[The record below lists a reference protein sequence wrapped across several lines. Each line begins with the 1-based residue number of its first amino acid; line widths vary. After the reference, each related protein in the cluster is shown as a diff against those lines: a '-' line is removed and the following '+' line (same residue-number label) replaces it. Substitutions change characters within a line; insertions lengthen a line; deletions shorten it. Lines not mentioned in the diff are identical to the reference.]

1 MKLTRTALAA
11 ALALAA
17 APAFAQTYSQTIFF
31 GDSLTDSGAFRPLL
45 VAQNP
50 AAAVLGR
57 FTTNPGLVW
66 AEYLADYYGT
76 RADPALQYRLTGNST
91 MPVGIFDVAGAT
103 NFAIGGARTGVPN
116 PTQLGPALP
125 ISGQVTRYLGTTGN
139 RADPNA
145 LYAVWGGA
153 NDLFAAAQA
162 PATATATIGAAVTSQ
177 ITAIGT
183 LQAAGARYVLVP
195 SIPDLGL
202 TPAAR
207 APGQTPEARAQLT
220 AIATSYNNA
229 LYSGLASAGL
239 RVIPLNMFSLFQEVA
254 ANPST
259 FGFTNVTG
267 TACQP
272 QVTAQSL
279 TCNPSTY
286 VSPDAPFTYAFADGV
301 HPTLAAHEIIAD
313 YAVSM
318 LEAPRRI
325 GVLPNSAAAVG
336 RARADR
342 VATRMIGAP
351 AGEGGGWWVDVRAD
365 MQRYEHGDLY
375 DGAGPALT
383 GGVDLAS
390 GNLVYGAFGGFGRN
404 AMDWGLRGGSFDQ
417 SDATIGAHVAWRSG
431 GGWVDA
437 QLSYSRL
444 NFDIDRTVV
453 LGPAVRTHRA
463 SADGDNLAAGVQSGF
478 EFGDGA
484 LRHGPVVSVLAQRID
499 IDAFAEDQPTL
510 ATSLSYPEQNF
521 DSLIGSVGWQMSL
534 RASEHFAPYARATI
548 DREFEDAPAEAFAQA
563 QSIPGS
569 TPYAVPGVQF
579 DDSYG
584 TVLLGTRMELFG
596 FDANV
601 GASLTVGQDDGSN
614 TTVFATIGQ
623 RF

>member
-1 MKLTRTALAA
+1 MAA

-17 APAFAQTYSQTIFF
+17 APTFAQTYSQTIFF

-66 AEYLADYYGT
+66 AEYLADFYGT
-76 RADPALQYRLTGNST
+76 RADPALQYRLTGLPPPDAPIGVVTN
-91 MPVGIFDVAGAT
+91 PGAT

-116 PTQLGPALP
+116 PTALGPALP
-125 ISGQVTRYLGTTGN
+125 VTAQVGRYLATTGGS
-139 RADPNA
+139 ADPNA
-145 LYAVWGGA
+145 LYTVWGGA
-153 NDLFAAAQA
+153 NDLFFAAQNPPADA
-162 PATATATIGAAVTSQ
+162 PATIGAAVRSQ
-177 ITAIGT
+177 ISAIGT

-202 TPAAR
+202 TP
-207 APGQTPEARAQLT
+207 EARRQSDAAQAGLT
-220 AIATSYNNA
+220 QLARGYNTA
-229 LYSGLASAGL
+229 LYTGLATAGL
-239 RVIPLNMFSLFQEVA
+239 RVIPLNMFSLFQEVV

-272 QVTAQSL
+272 QITAQSL
-279 TCNPSTY
+279 TCRPDTYVNPS
-286 VSPDAPFTYAFADGV
+286 APFTYAFADGV

-318 LEAPRRI
+318 LEAPRRV
-325 GVLPNSAAAVG
+325 GVLTNSAAAVG

-351 AGEGGGWWVDVRAD
+351 AGAGAGWWADVRAD
-365 MQRYEHGDLY
+365 VQRYEHGDLY

-383 GGVDLAS
+383 GGVDFTS
-390 GNLVYGAFGGFGRN
+390 GNLVYGAFAGFGRSG
-404 AMDWGLRGGSFDQ
+404 MDWGLRGGSFDQ
-417 SDATIGAHVAWRSG
+417 SDATLGAHVAWRSG

-444 NFDIDRTVV
+444 DFDIDRTVV
-453 LGPAVRTHRA
+453 LGQSVRTHRA
-463 SADGDNLAAGVQSGF
+463 SADGDNLAMGVQGGF

-484 LRHGPVVSVLAQRID
+484 LRHGPVVAALAQRID

-510 ATSLSYPEQNF
+510 STSLSYPEQNF

>member
-17 APAFAQTYSQTIFF
+17 APAFAQTYSQTVFF
-31 GDSLTDSGAFRPLL
+31 GDSLTDSGWFRPAL
-45 VAQNP
+45 VQSAGPQ
-50 AAAVLGR
+50 AAVLGR

-66 AEYLADYYGT
+66 AEYLADFYGT
-76 RADPALQYRLTGNST
+76 AADAANQG
-91 MPVGIFDVAGAT
+91 GT
-103 NFAIGGARTGVPN
+103 NYAVGGARTGVSG
-116 PTQLGPALP
+116 TGALGPIPSVSA
-125 ISGQVTRYLGTTGN
+125 QVTNHLAASGG

-145 LYAVWGGA
+145 LYTVWGGA
-153 NDLFAAAQA
+153 NDLFAVAAGA
-162 PATATATIGAAVTSQ
+162 PVSTIGDAVAAQ

-207 APGQTPEARAQLT
+207 AQGPAAQAQLT
-220 AIATSYNNA
+220 AIATGYNTA
-229 LYSGLASAGL
+229 LYGNLASAGL
-239 RVIPLNMFSLFQEVA
+239 RVIPLNMFNLFQEVA
-254 ANPST
+254 GSPST

-272 QVTAQSL
+272 QITAQSL

-286 VSPDAPFTYAFADGV
+286 VNAGAPYTYAFADGV
-301 HPTLAAHEIIAD
+301 HPTLAAHEIVAD

-318 LEAPRRI
+318 LEAPRRV

-351 AGEGGGWWVDVRAD
+351 AGEGSAWWVDVRGD

-383 GGVDLAS
+383 GGVDFSS
-390 GNLVYGAFGGFGRN
+390 GNLVYGAFAGFGRN

-417 SDATIGAHVAWRSG
+417 SDATLGAHVAWRAG
-431 GGWVDA
+431 GGWIDA
-437 QLSYSRL
+437 QLSYTRL
-444 NFDIDRTVV
+444 DFDIDRTVV

-463 SADGDNLAAGVQSGF
+463 SADGDNLAAGVQGGF

-510 ATSLSYPEQNF
+510 ATSLAYPEQSF
-521 DSLIGSVGWQMSL
+521 DSLIGSVGWQLSL
-534 RASEHFAPYARATI
+534 QTGGHFAPYARATI

-563 QSIPGS
+563 QSLPGS

-579 DDSYG
+579 DDRYG
-584 TVLLGTRMELFG
+584 TVLLGARMDLFG

-601 GASLTVGQDDGSN
+601 GASLTVGQDDGSH
-614 TTVFATIGQ
+614 TTLFATVGQ

>member
-17 APAFAQTYSQTIFF
+17 APAFAQTYSQTVFF
-31 GDSLTDSGAFRPLL
+31 GDSLTDSGWFRPAL
-45 VAQNP
+45 VQAVGPQ
-50 AAAVLGR
+50 AAILGR

-66 AEYLADYYGT
+66 AEYLADFYGT
-76 RADPALQYRLTGNST
+76 AAAAANQG
-91 MPVGIFDVAGAT
+91 GT
-103 NFAIGGARTGVPN
+103 NYAVGGARTGVN
-116 PTQLGPALP
+116 GTGALGPIP
-125 ISGQVTRYLGTTGN
+125 SVSTQVTSYLTASGG

-145 LYAVWGGA
+145 LYTVWGGA
-153 NDLFAAAQA
+153 NDLFAVAAGA
-162 PATATATIGAAVTSQ
+162 PPAATIGAAVTSQ

-207 APGQTPEARAQLT
+207 AQGPTAQAQLT

-239 RVIPLNMFSLFQEVA
+239 RVIPLNMFNLFQEVA
-254 ANPST
+254 ASPST
-259 FGFTNVTG
+259 YGFTNVTG

-272 QVTAQSL
+272 QITAQSL

-286 VSPDAPFTYAFADGV
+286 VSPGAPFTYAFADGV

-318 LEAPRRI
+318 LEAPRRV

-351 AGEGGGWWVDVRAD
+351 AAEGSAWWVDVRAD
-365 MQRYEHGDLY
+365 VQRYEHGDLY

-383 GGVDLAS
+383 GGVDFTS
-390 GNLVYGAFGGFGRN
+390 GNLVYGAFAGFGRN

-444 NFDIDRTVV
+444 DFDIDRTVV

-463 SADGDNLAAGVQSGF
+463 SADGDNLAAGVQGGF

-521 DSLIGSVGWQMSL
+521 DSLIGSVGWQLSL

-579 DDSYG
+579 DDRYG
-584 TVLLGTRMELFG
+584 TVLLGTRMKLFG

>member
-17 APAFAQTYSQTIFF
+17 APAFAQTYSQTVFF
-31 GDSLTDSGAFRPLL
+31 GDSLTDSGWFRPAL
-45 VAQNP
+45 VQAVGPQ
-50 AAAVLGR
+50 AAILGR

-66 AEYLADYYGT
+66 AEYLADFYGT
-76 RADPALQYRLTGNST
+76 AAAAANQG
-91 MPVGIFDVAGAT
+91 GT
-103 NFAIGGARTGVPN
+103 NYAVGGARTGVN
-116 PTQLGPALP
+116 GTGALGPIP
-125 ISGQVTRYLGTTGN
+125 SVSTQVTSYLTASGG

-145 LYAVWGGA
+145 LYTVWGGA
-153 NDLFAAAQA
+153 NDLFAVAAGA
-162 PATATATIGAAVTSQ
+162 PPAATIGAAVTSQ

-183 LQAAGARYVLVP
+183 LQAAGARYVLAP

-207 APGQTPEARAQLT
+207 AQGPTAQAQLT

-239 RVIPLNMFSLFQEVA
+239 RVIPLNMFNLFQEVA
-254 ANPST
+254 ASPST
-259 FGFTNVTG
+259 YGFTNVTG

-272 QVTAQSL
+272 QITAQSL

-286 VSPDAPFTYAFADGV
+286 VSPGAPFTYAFADGV

-318 LEAPRRI
+318 LEAPRRV

-351 AGEGGGWWVDVRAD
+351 AAEGSAWWVDVRAD

-383 GGVDLAS
+383 GGVDFTS
-390 GNLVYGAFGGFGRN
+390 GNLVYGAFAGFGRN

-444 NFDIDRTVV
+444 DFDIDRTVV

-463 SADGDNLAAGVQSGF
+463 SADGDNLAAGVQGGF

-521 DSLIGSVGWQMSL
+521 DSLIGSVGWQLSL

-579 DDSYG
+579 DDRYG
-584 TVLLGTRMELFG
+584 TVLLGTRMKLFG

>member
-31 GDSLTDSGAFRPLL
+31 GDSLTDSGWFRPAL
-45 VAQNP
+45 VQ
-50 AAAVLGR
+50 AAGPQAASLGR

-66 AEYLADYYGT
+66 AEYLADFYGT
-76 RADPALQYRLTGNST
+76 AADAANQG
-91 MPVGIFDVAGAT
+91 GT
-103 NFAIGGARTGVPN
+103 NYAVGGARTGVSG
-116 PTQLGPALP
+116 TGPFGP
-125 ISGQVTRYLGTTGN
+125 IPSVSAQVTNYLAASGG

-145 LYAVWGGA
+145 LYTVWGGA
-153 NDLFAAAQA
+153 NDLFAVAAGA
-162 PATATATIGAAVTSQ
+162 PAATTIGAAVTSQ

-183 LQAAGARYVLVP
+183 LQSAGARYVLVP

-202 TPAAR
+202 TPS
-207 APGQTPEARAQLT
+207 ARAQGPAAQAQFT
-220 AIATSYNNA
+220 AIATSYNTA
-229 LYSGLASAGL
+229 LYSGLSMAGL

-254 ANPST
+254 ANPAT
-259 FGFTNVTG
+259 FGFTNITG

-272 QVTAQSL
+272 QITAQSL
-279 TCNPSTY
+279 TCNPATY
-286 VSPDAPFTYAFADGV
+286 VNASAPFTYAFADGV

-318 LEAPRRI
+318 LEAPRRVS
-325 GVLPNSAAAVG
+325 VLPNSAAAVG

-351 AGEGGGWWVDVRAD
+351 AGEGAGWWADIRAD
-365 MQRYEHGDLY
+365 VQRYEHGDLY

-383 GGVDLAS
+383 GGVDFTS
-390 GNLVYGAFGGFGRN
+390 GNLVYGAFAGFGRN

-417 SDATIGAHVAWRSG
+417 SDATIGAHLAWRSG

-437 QLSYSRL
+437 QLSYTRL
-444 NFDIDRTVV
+444 DFDIDRTVV

-463 SADGDNLAAGVQSGF
+463 SADGDNLAAGVQGGF
-478 EFGDGA
+478 DFGDGA

-499 IDAFAEDQPTL
+499 IDAFAEDQATL
-510 ATSLSYPEQNF
+510 STALAYPEQNF
-521 DSLIGSVGWQMSL
+521 DSLIGSVGWQFSL
-534 RASEHFAPYARATI
+534 RASEHFAPYARATL

-563 QSIPGS
+563 QSLPGS
-569 TPYAVPGVQF
+569 TRYAVPGVQF

-614 TTVFATIGQ
+614 TTVFATLGQ

>member
-31 GDSLTDSGAFRPLL
+31 GDSLTDSGAFRPVL

-50 AAAVLGR
+50 AAASLGR

-66 AEYLADYYGT
+66 SEFLADFYGT
-76 RADPALQYRLTGNST
+76 RADTALQYRPTGIPT
-91 MPVGIFDVAGAT
+91 APVGIFDVAGAT
-103 NFAIGGARTGVPN
+103 NFAIGGARTGVN
-116 PTQLGPALP
+116 APTAFGPALS

-139 RADPNA
+139 VADPNA
-145 LYAVWGGA
+145 LYTVWGGA

-162 PATATATIGAAVTSQ
+162 PATAPATIGAAVTSQ
-177 ITAIGT
+177 IGAIAQ
-183 LQAAGARYVLVP
+183 LQTAGARYVLVP

-202 TPAAR
+202 TPSAR
-207 APGQTPEARAQLT
+207 AQGSAAQTQLT

-229 LYSGLASAGL
+229 LYSGLNTAGL
-239 RVIPLNMFSLFQEVA
+239 RVIPLNMFNLFQEVV

-272 QVTAQSL
+272 QITAQSL
-279 TCNPSTY
+279 TCNPGTY
-286 VSPDAPFTYAFADGV
+286 VNAGAPFTYAFADGV
-301 HPTLAAHEIIAD
+301 HPSLAAHEIVAD

-318 LEAPRRI
+318 LEAPRRV

-342 VATRMIGAP
+342 VATRMIGVE
-351 AGEGGGWWVDVRAD
+351 AGEGGWWADIRAD

-383 GGVDLAS
+383 GGVDFTS
-390 GNLVYGAFGGFGRN
+390 GNLVYGAFAGFGRN

-417 SDATIGAHVAWRSG
+417 SDATIGAHIAWRSG

-444 NFDIDRTVV
+444 DFDIDRTVV
-453 LGPAVRTHRA
+453 LGPSVRTHRA
-463 SADGDNLAAGVQSGF
+463 SADGDNLAAGVQGGF
-478 EFGDGA
+478 EFGNGA

-510 ATSLSYPEQNF
+510 STSLSYPEQNF
-521 DSLIGSVGWQMSL
+521 DSLIGSIGWQLSL
-534 RASEHFAPYARATI
+534 RASEHFAPYARATV

-563 QSIPGS
+563 QSLPGS

-579 DDSYG
+579 DDRYG

-601 GASLTVGQDDGSN
+601 GASLTLGQDTGNN
-614 TTVFATIGQ
+614 TTVFATFGQ